1 MNLLTPDPGL
11 LFWMLLSFGVVF
23 FLLAK
28 FGFPVIVK
36 AINERKEFIEMS
48 LLSAKQAN
56 EKLANIQAE
65 SDKLLADTK
74 AQQKEIIAGAM
85 QEKQK
90 IVQAAQDEAQ
100 VSANQIIE
108 DAKQSIQVEKERAL
122 QDVRKEIAT
131 LALDI
136 AEKVIGERMKDDA
149 QQRKTIEQLIMMNGS
164 IAKRYATA
172 LFEEAQA
179 QFVDRQVYD
188 HLGMLHR
195 SMKAEPNLQ
204 MALINPRVT
213 KEKKYALILLASGLD
228 PEATTLTRGSSA
240 CC

>member
-11 LFWMLLSFGVVF
+11 LFWMVLSFSVVF

-56 EKLANIQAE
+56 ERLAAIQQE
-65 SDKLLADTK
+65 GEQLLAQAK

-85 QEKQK
+85 QEKQR

-100 VSANQIIE
+100 TSASQMIE
-108 DAKQSIQVEKERAL
+108 DAKQSIQAEKERAL
-122 QDVRKEIAT
+122 RDVREEVAS

-136 AEKVIGERMKDDA
+136 AEKVIGERMKDADE
-149 QQRKTIEQLIMMNGS
+149 QKKVIEKLI
-164 IAKRYATA
+164 
-172 LFEEAQA
+172 
-179 QFVDRQVYD
+179 DR
-188 HLGMLHR
+188 L
-195 SMKAEPNLQ
+195 
-204 MALINPRVT
+204 
-213 KEKKYALILLASGLD
+213 
-228 PEATTLTRGSSA
+228 
-240 CC
+240 

>member
-11 LFWMLLSFGVVF
+11 LFWMVLSFGVVF

-56 EKLANIQAE
+56 ERLAAIQQE
-65 SDKLLADTK
+65 GEQLLAQAK

-85 QEKQK
+85 QEKQR

-100 VSANQIIE
+100 TSASQMIE
-108 DAKQSIQVEKERAL
+108 DAKQSIQAEKERDL
-122 QDVRKEIAT
+122 RDVREEVAS

-136 AEKVIGERMKDDA
+136 AEKVIGERMKDAD
-149 QQRKTIEQLIMMNGS
+149 EQKKVIDKLI
-164 IAKRYATA
+164 
-172 LFEEAQA
+172 
-179 QFVDRQVYD
+179 DR
-188 HLGMLHR
+188 L
-195 SMKAEPNLQ
+195 
-204 MALINPRVT
+204 
-213 KEKKYALILLASGLD
+213 
-228 PEATTLTRGSSA
+228 
-240 CC
+240 

>member
-11 LFWMLLSFGVVF
+11 LFWMVLSFGVVF

-56 EKLANIQAE
+56 ERLAAIQQESEQLLANA
-65 SDKLLADTK
+65 K

-100 VSANQIIE
+100 VSANQIID

-149 QQRKTIEQLIMMNGS
+149 QQRKTIEQLI
-164 IAKRYATA
+164 
-172 LFEEAQA
+172 
-179 QFVDRQVYD
+179 
-188 HLGMLHR
+188 
-195 SMKAEPNLQ
+195 
-204 MALINPRVT
+204 
-213 KEKKYALILLASGLD
+213 EKL
-228 PEATTLTRGSSA
+228 
-240 CC
+240 

>member
-11 LFWMLLSFGVVF
+11 LFWMVLSFGVVF

-56 EKLANIQAE
+56 ERLAAIQQE
-65 SDKLLADTK
+65 GEQLLAQAK

-85 QEKQK
+85 QEKQR

-100 VSANQIIE
+100 TSASQMIE
-108 DAKQSIQVEKERAL
+108 DAKQSIQAEKERAL
-122 QDVRKEIAT
+122 RDVREEVAS

-136 AEKVIGERMKDDA
+136 AEKVIGERMKDADE
-149 QQRKTIEQLIMMNGS
+149 QKKVIERLI
-164 IAKRYATA
+164 
-172 LFEEAQA
+172 
-179 QFVDRQVYD
+179 DR
-188 HLGMLHR
+188 L
-195 SMKAEPNLQ
+195 
-204 MALINPRVT
+204 
-213 KEKKYALILLASGLD
+213 
-228 PEATTLTRGSSA
+228 
-240 CC
+240 